1 VENRKPKRAEERATE
16 GWPEGCSI
24 GAMQVIGCLRKAPR
38 ARNANQIDG
47 KIDEIIN
54 FAEIGEFIDSPVQH
68 YKWTACIVGVN

>member
-1 VENRKPKRAEERATE
+1 
-16 GWPEGCSI
+16 
-24 GAMQVIGCLRKAPR
+24 MQVIGCLRKAPR